1 MRHRAKQKT
10 KGEQCPPFPSRTAD
24 YRIYADDIMFILKSS
39 KYFSW
44 LHVVLQAGDSFVYGH
59 PARGI
64 FLFLHAVIDPSAEIF
79 IPKP

>member
-1 MRHRAKQKT
+1 
-10 KGEQCPPFPSRTAD
+10 
-24 YRIYADDIMFILKSS
+24 MFILKSS